1 MRAIHLI
8 CAYSS
13 WQASKRGHPGHAS
26 RKDDICSR
34 ACSDRLIGTSPS
46 RGASS
51 SRMSLQMMD
60 ESSIDRT
67 TTTPPPVTTPLSP
80 MTFAGQVEKAL
91 LSKFPQSK
99 IERVLQSW
107 RLLEMDY
114 EHREFVGNQQSPPIV
129 DAETSRCYQHAPS
142 YVPGLKAVAWWDTV
156 EDLPWAKSLS
166 TNFPAI
172 RDEFVSVMSNP
183 NKLQS
188 EGNNIWAGALTSDA
202 ESYGVSLSKSFL
214 HVFWFIVQYL
224 LTVHYQRTNCITRLA
239 ILNSRRKAG
248 RHWSYS
254 TEVNGMIP
262 MPNYSP

>member
-1 MRAIHLI
+1 MRAIRLI
-8 CAYSS
+8 YAYSS
-13 WQASKRGHPGHAS
+13 WQASKRGHPGRGT

-34 ACSDRLIGTSPS
+34 ACSVRLISTSS
-46 RGASS
+46 RGA
-51 SRMSLQMMD
+51 SRMSLQMVD
-60 ESSIDRT
+60 APSIDRT
-67 TTTPPPVTTPLSP
+67 TTTPPPATTPLSP

-156 EDLPWAKSLS
+156 DDLPWAKSLS

-172 RDEFVSVMSNP
+172 RDEFVSVLSNP
-183 NKLQS
+183 DKLQS

-202 ESYGVSLSKSFL
+202 ESYGVSLSKTLPLDLYFVL
-214 HVFWFIVQYL
+214 QPL
-224 LTVHYQRTNCITRLA
+224 LIDNIPIA
-239 ILNSRRKAG
+239 ASLN
-248 RHWSYS
+248 
-254 TEVNGMIP
+254 
-262 MPNYSP
+262 

>member
-1 MRAIHLI
+1 
-8 CAYSS
+8 
-13 WQASKRGHPGHAS
+13 
-26 RKDDICSR
+26 
-34 ACSDRLIGTSPS
+34 
-46 RGASS
+46 
-51 SRMSLQMMD
+51 
-60 ESSIDRT
+60 
-67 TTTPPPVTTPLSP
+67 

-156 EDLPWAKSLS
+156 DDLPWAKSLL

-172 RDEFVSVMSNP
+172 RNEFASVLSNP
-183 NKLQS
+183 DKLQS

-202 ESYGVSLSKSFL
+202 ESYGVSLSKTLPLDLYFVL
-214 HVFWFIVQYL
+214 QPL
-224 LTVHYQRTNCITRLA
+224 LIDNIPIA
-239 ILNSRRKAG
+239 ASLN
-248 RHWSYS
+248 
-254 TEVNGMIP
+254 
-262 MPNYSP
+262 